1 MDEYAALHL
10 LSLVLVPFFLY
21 LFSSFLPCLSYNAH
35 TPYAFTAFRFSSSFL
50 VNTRTNL
57 RFLLYEHTSTRGA
70 SSYRTF
76 SSATSNEKK
85 EKKLKRSWLVLLEDL
100 EAVGY
105 SFEFIEG
112 TLRYGLGGL
121 MKI

>member
-21 LFSSFLPCLSYNAH
+21 LFSSFLLSLVQRPH
-35 TPYAFTAFRFSSSFL
+35 PTRLQPFGSRRAFWL
-50 VNTRTNL
+50 PHERTFHFFYTNVQV
-57 RFLLYEHTSTRGA
+57 HAS
-70 SSYRTF
+70 SSYRTV
-76 SSATSNEKK
+76 SPATSNEKK
-85 EKKLKRSWLVLLEDL
+85 EKRLKRSWLVLLEDL

>member
-1 MDEYAALHL
+1 MPRYTYYP
-10 LSLVLVPFFLY
+10 LS
-21 LFSSFLPCLSYNAH
+21 LFSSFSISSPPSFCLSYNAH
-35 TPYAFTAFRFSSSFL
+35 TLRVYSLSVL
-50 VNTRTNL
+50 VELSGSATRTNL
-57 RFLLYEHTSTRGA
+57 RFLLYEHTSTRE

-85 EKKLKRSWLVLLEDL
+85 EKRLKRSWLVLLEDL